1 MKPFSP
7 EEPGLNPPASS
18 RGHGDESDSD
28 CQIQEGPEP
37 DTSSVER
44 QEQRPQVPASDGPGQ
59 PRGTRQAQSR
69 EEETL
74 QPPRTQPWRDLEWQQ
89 TLQVGTGLNNLNNT
103 CFCSAVLQC
112 LTHTA
117 PLTKFCL
124 DRGHSMR
131 LGNAAATEEY
141 DAFLAVE
148 RHVAEVFGSRQ
159 SSIAPTFI
167 VANLT
172 KIGSHFFAGVQQDA
186 HEFLRTLTANMHLA
200 DLRAGG
206 SPRPHSQEHTGMLHG
221 MSGGL
226 LRSRV
231 LCDACHTNT
240 TSYDTF
246 LDLSLELHRSV
257 TVPEAL
263 RSFTNTNVLDGDNT
277 FECSECETKTCAIKR
292 LTLHSTPRVMQLHL
306 KRFGILDGG
315 GSTKIGHHVAFPEL
329 VNVELLDMEHEP
341 RRTAFGKPS
350 RPRRM
355 Q

>member
-1 MKPFSP
+1 VIIAPLLPDWTPVTLPVHSSPNPQDHDAVRTRMKPFSP

-28 CQIQEGPEP
+28 CQIQIQEGPEP

-148 RHVAEVFGSRQ
+148 RHVAEAFGSRQ
-159 SSIAPTFI
+159 SSIAPTFNGCRDP
-167 VANLT
+167 AT
-172 KIGSHFFAGVQQDA
+172 
-186 HEFLRTLTANMHLA
+186 
-200 DLRAGG
+200 
-206 SPRPHSQEHTGMLHG
+206 
-221 MSGGL
+221 MS
-226 LRSRV
+226 
-231 LCDACHTNT
+231 
-240 TSYDTF
+240 Y
-246 LDLSLELHRSV
+246 
-257 TVPEAL
+257 
-263 RSFTNTNVLDGDNT
+263 
-277 FECSECETKTCAIKR
+277 
-292 LTLHSTPRVMQLHL
+292 
-306 KRFGILDGG
+306 
-315 GSTKIGHHVAFPEL
+315 
-329 VNVELLDMEHEP
+329 
-341 RRTAFGKPS
+341 
-350 RPRRM
+350 
-355 Q
+355 